1 MNDTASTAPTTWWWA
16 AEPGHCWGPDGRDL
30 AAVAPGAQVRGRHW
44 WPCDRTTR
52 AGDRAVIVVTR
63 GGTTVTYVADVLSDA
78 REPRPWE
85 LSARLT
91 LYVCDYAVHARVDG
105 DPPAPGGSSRVRVP
119 GPVAGVMAG

>member
-1 MNDTASTAPTTWWWA
+1 MNDMSSAPATWWWA
-16 AEPGHCWGPDGRDL
+16 AEPAHCWGPAGQDL
-30 AAVAPGAQVRGRHW
+30 PTVAPQAQVRGRHW

-63 GGTTVTYVADVLSDA
+63 GGTTVTYLADVLSDA

-105 DPPAPGGSSRVRVP
+105 DPPASGRSPRVRVP
-119 GPVAGVMAG
+119 GAVAGVMAG